1 MRDLTG
7 KVAVVTGAGSGFGRA
22 LVIQLKAAGAVPV
35 LLDKSA
41 AGMAETISL
50 AGLPSDTMAQE
61 IDVRDGAA
69 MSAFAQTVQDRYG
82 HIDIMVNNAG
92 MISRAESFLE
102 MDEDHSKLIF
112 DVNYWGVNHGCRA
125 FAPFLARNH
134 EAALVNVASSMGAC
148 GCPLHSSY
156 CASKA
161 AVISYSEVL
170 RQELRDTSIAV
181 TIVLPGAA
189 KTNLG
194 RNIPIDDAEK
204 KQKAVANFERFAIT
218 KPEDVAKK
226 IIRAIQGKKPRV
238 STGVDGVGLVWLVKY
253 FPRVAHWAM
262 NTAYRRSASAEQFAV
277 LNSMAK
283 PSA

>member
-1 MRDLTG
+1 
-7 KVAVVTGAGSGFGRA
+7 
-22 LVIQLKAAGAVPV
+22 
-35 LLDKSA
+35 
-41 AGMAETISL
+41 
-50 AGLPSDTMAQE
+50 
-61 IDVRDGAA
+61 
-69 MSAFAQTVQDRYG
+69 
-82 HIDIMVNNAG
+82 
-92 MISRAESFLE
+92 
-102 MDEDHSKLIF
+102 
-112 DVNYWGVNHGCRA
+112 
-125 FAPFLARNH
+125 
-134 EAALVNVASSMGAC
+134 MGAC

>member
-50 AGLPSDTMAQE
+50 AGLPADTMAQE
-61 IDVRDGAA
+61 IDVRDGEA

-102 MDEDHSKLIF
+102 MDEAHSKLIF

-125 FAPFLARNH
+125 FAPFLARNK

-170 RQELRDTSIAV
+170 RQELKDSSIAV

-204 KQKAVANFERFAIT
+204 KQKAVANFERFAKT
-218 KPEDVAKK
+218 KPEDVAQK
-226 IIRAIQGKKPRV
+226 ILKGIQGKKKRV
-238 STGVDGVGLVWLVKY
+238 STGLDGTGLVWLAQY
-253 FPRVAHWAM
+253 FPGLAHWAM
-262 NTAYRRSASAEQFAV
+262 NTAYRKSASPEQFAV
-277 LNSMAK
+277 LNGLGK
-283 PSA
+283 PGG